1 MGCVVAFFPPIF
13 WHMNCDFFLSRAGRG
28 NLGFVF
34 CDPHLLLPS
43 PPAPTTHSPH
53 PMRTRE
59 RAITFSESHTA
70 TGPHLS
76 YSPPSTPTC
85 VRYRP
90 LPPPSYMLFKR
101 TFTPRCFATAMNCR
115 PRTDPA
121 AVCSTY
127 SPAGAFS
134 VRSMPTTARY
144 GGGAQCSESEKYL
157 GSLGRVL
164 GPSQVACCSLSSEI
178 FLG

>member
-1 MGCVVAFFPPIF
+1 
-13 WHMNCDFFLSRAGRG
+13 MNCDFFLSRTGCG
-28 NLGFVF
+28 SLDFVF
-34 CDPHLLLPS
+34 WDPHFLFPS
-43 PPAPTTHSPH
+43 PAATTTHSSH

-59 RAITFSESHTA
+59 RTITFSESHTA

-76 YSPPSTPTC
+76 YSPPHTPTRL
-85 VRYRP
+85 RYRP
-90 LPPPSYMLFKR
+90 LPPPIYTLNRR

-144 GGGAQCSESEKYL
+144 GGGLRALSRRHPMLGITRL
-157 GSLGRVL
+157 GSGT
-164 GPSQVACCSLSSEI
+164 LSGCLPLTLFRNI
-178 FLG
+178 FGNTLDTGLEHILK